1 MLCAA
6 RVRVLV
12 QTSRVRHCCQ
22 QTQSSSR
29 WAVLLEEATTPLSE
43 GRVLVLLCM
52 HTACTVWRMHA
63 HSIQVLCQQASA
75 ARLHRPDT
83 HPSGLHPLP
92 RYRRVRPHAQSPA
105 VLLSVHLAPTMDGRD
120 KHGADGAGTFGTPVS
135 RDHGSDVPRSGS
147 SVSSSPPLSPHRSL
161 PPTSVERVG
170 PSRISL
176 MVTVE
181 SPATQSGC
189 ASYVPRTFVFS
200 DLTHQTETGSRM
212 NANDPR
218 AQRPL

>member
-1 MLCAA
+1 M
-6 RVRVLV
+6 V

-22 QTQSSSR
+22 RTQSSSR

-43 GRVLVLLCM
+43 GRVLVLRCM
-52 HTACTVWRMHA
+52 HTTCTVWSMHA

-75 ARLHRPDT
+75 ARLHGPDT

-92 RYRRVRPHAQSPA
+92 CYRRVRPHAHSPA
-105 VLLSVHLAPTMDGRD
+105 ALFSVLLVPTMDGRD

-161 PPTSVERVG
+161 PPSSGRDWHATRVG

-189 ASYVPRTFVFS
+189 ASYGHGLLYYVTSMMIALLPFF
-200 DLTHQTETGSRM
+200 E
-212 NANDPR
+212 
-218 AQRPL
+218 